1 MIQHDKHQYYFEKY
15 LRNEMPDD
23 ERIAFDEKLADDA
36 ELDTAFRFYK
46 SHRLNM
52 LHNLELEHKLDKK
65 DTRLN
70 KLIFLLISL
79 TGIALTFNYYLY
91 TSPAATI
98 PAGTEQKHRK
108 PLYTYIP
115 FVNWEKRAEKAEQ
128 AKNTTPKKDTAV
140 TKPVKDEPVA
150 VLEPSPLD
158 EERTATD
165 VFLTDSFLI
174 IHDKAYIEQL
184 LLAKKNGTDSML
196 IDSATLITP
205 PRGKGKERTNQLF
218 VEFWQ
223 SPVHYKGYR
232 FSSKKLI
239 VYGIEL
245 PYEIYVYRKNNAL
258 FLVHP
263 YGETE
268 LTEQTNFQPF

>member
-23 ERIAFDEKLADDA
+23 ERTAFDQKLAEDA
-36 ELDTAFRFYK
+36 ELNQSFRYYK
-46 SHRLNM
+46 SHRLNL

-91 TSPAATI
+91 KAPAANNFDGQT
-98 PAGTEQKHRK
+98 GRK

-115 FVNWEKRAEKAEQ
+115 FVNWEKRAEKAAPKKEV
-128 AKNTTPKKDTAV
+128 AKKDTV
-140 TKPVKDEPVA
+140 QTKPAKDEPII

-158 EERTATD
+158 DERSATD
-165 VFLTDSFLI
+165 VFLTDSFI
-174 IHDKAYIEQL
+174 YIYDKAYIAQL
-184 LLAKKNGTDSML
+184 IDAKANGTDSL
-196 IDSATLITP
+196 LQDSMGEIAP
-205 PRGKGKERTNQLF
+205 QVRGREHNNQLF

-223 SPVHYKGYR
+223 SPVKYKGYR
-232 FSSKKLI
+232 FSGKKLI

-245 PYEIYVYRKNNAL
+245 PYDIYVYRDNNTVYL
-258 FLVHP
+258 IHP
-263 YGETE
+263 FGETE
-268 LTEQTNFQPF
+268 LTEQANFQPF